1 MAAVAEVT
9 QIDEFI
15 KANQSLIASL
25 QQENKNLRAEMTKKE
40 EDLHIA
46 TQEIAR
52 ISADG
57 CSASEKFL
65 IGETIF

>member
-1 MAAVAEVT
+1 MAAAVEVT

-15 KANQSLIASL
+15 KANQSLIGSL
-25 QQENKNLRAEMTKKE
+25 QQDNKNLRAEMTKKE
-40 EDLHIA
+40 EDLRNA

-52 ISADG
+52 MSAEG

-65 IGETIF
+65 IGEIIF